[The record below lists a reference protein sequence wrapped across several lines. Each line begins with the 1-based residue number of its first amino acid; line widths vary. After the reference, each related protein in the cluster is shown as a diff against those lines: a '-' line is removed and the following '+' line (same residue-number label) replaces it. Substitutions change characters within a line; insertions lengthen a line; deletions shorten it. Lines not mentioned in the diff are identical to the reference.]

1 MKITVNTELLS
12 VNADAKTSKGSNAGY
27 LTGILYLA
35 PANEASPKVN
45 VCPFASEGCKAACL
59 YTAGRGKT
67 SNVVKARVAKTL
79 RFIEDPKEFVE
90 LLAID
95 IQKIVN
101 KAAKVGM
108 IPAIRLNG
116 TSDLPWEKLKGKLG
130 VSLMDRFPS
139 VAFYDYTK
147 NPNRAIAYAEG
158 KIPDNYHLTF
168 SKSECNDEA
177 VAKVLAAGGN
187 VAAVFSTKKADELP
201 MWHEEIPVIDG
212 DKTDLRFNDP
222 KGVFVGLR
230 AKGEARSDRSGFTII
245 LD

>member
-1 MKITVNTELLS
+1 MQITVNTELLS
-12 VNADAKTSKGSNAGY
+12 VNADAKTSKGSNSGY

-45 VCPFASEGCKAACL
+45 VCPFASEGCKAVCL
-59 YTAGRGKT
+59 YSAGRGKMD
-67 SNVVKARVAKTL
+67 SVVKARVAKTL
-79 RFIEDPKEFVE
+79 RFLEDPKAFVE

-108 IPAIRLNG
+108 TPAIRLNG
-116 TSDLPWEKLKGKLG
+116 TSDLPWEKLGGKLG
-130 VSLMDRFPS
+130 VALMNRFPS

-147 NPNRAIAYAEG
+147 NPNRAVAYAEG
-158 KIPDNYHLTF
+158 KMPANYHLTF
-168 SKSECNDEA
+168 SKSECNDDA
-177 VAKVLAAGGN
+177 VAKVVAAGGN

-201 MWHEEIPVIDG
+201 ASYQGRDVVDG
-212 DKTDLRFNDP
+212 DKTDLRFLDK

-230 AKGEARSDRSGFTII
+230 AKGDARSDGSGFVITI
-245 LD
+245 D

>member
-1 MKITVNTELLS
+1 MTTVNTKLLS
-12 VNADAKTSKGSNAGY
+12 VNADAKTRKGSNAGY

-45 VCPFASEGCKAACL
+45 VCPHASEGCKAVCL
-59 YTAGRGKT
+59 YSAGRGKMD
-67 SNVVKARVAKTL
+67 SVVKARVAKTL
-79 RFIEDPKEFVE
+79 RFLENPKEFVE

-95 IQKIVN
+95 IQKIIN
-101 KAAKVGM
+101 KASKVGM
-108 IPAIRLNG
+108 TPAIRLNG
-116 TSDLPWEKLKGKLG
+116 TSDLPWEKLGGKLG
-130 VSLMDRFPS
+130 VALMNRFPS

-158 KIPDNYHLTF
+158 KMPANYHLTF

-177 VAKVLAAGGN
+177 VAKVIEAGGN

-201 MWHEEIPVIDG
+201 MWHEDIPVVDG

-230 AKGEARSDRSGFTII
+230 AKGDARSDRSGFTII